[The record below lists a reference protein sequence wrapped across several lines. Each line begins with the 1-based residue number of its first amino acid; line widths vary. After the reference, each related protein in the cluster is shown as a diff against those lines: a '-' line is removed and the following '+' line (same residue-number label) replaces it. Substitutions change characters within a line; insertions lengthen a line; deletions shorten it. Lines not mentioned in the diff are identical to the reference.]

1 MHFNAQ
7 FEERASGDSNIHD
20 LLRKVATQKY
30 NDNNANIPVL
40 KENNG
45 KIQMPTTDIIVWGGW
60 PAYDINNMPQPKIVI
75 AEEIRAAIM

>member
-45 KIQMPTTDIIVWGGW
+45 KIQMPTTDIIV
-60 PAYDINNMPQPKIVI
+60 
-75 AEEIRAAIM
+75 